1 LSGNKAKA
9 TRLSGL
15 TPRVMVSSSLS
26 SVLVSLV
33 KENASEPKNVLIPS
47 LVSFLMDSFPFMSE
61 NQALSIS
68 LKAYENA

>member
-1 LSGNKAKA
+1 
-9 TRLSGL
+9 
-15 TPRVMVSSSLS
+15 MVSSSLS

-47 LVSFLMDSFPFMSE
+47 LVSLLMDSFPFMSE
-61 NQALSIS
+61 SQALFIS